1 MSRLSYRNTKR
12 AAWRRRITVSLVTTL
27 ALGIPASN
35 WSTADDELS
44 DEQVTESPAGV
55 SINKGAPVEYFP
67 RPTTYDAKIIESL
80 EKPTRIEVADLPL
93 EKCIDYLKDHHK
105 INIWIDRAALPANAA
120 ALDQRVTLKLA
131 GVTFRSVLKLLLEPL
146 QLSYV
151 IEDGEMKITTSKKA
165 NEKLTT
171 RTYPVRDLYRG
182 RIITDDQP
190 RDDKVPAGR
199 LPSEMRPGDLET
211 AIVKTIEPD
220 SWDDRKGPGSMTYV
234 DEAASLVIRQT
245 ASAHEQILQ
254 LLRDLREAKRAVR
267 GASAEQT
274 APQAG
279 WKLRGRKR
287 AETYSIVGIIDL
299 DGDGKDDSRRLHRLV
314 NAIGAS
320 IDNEINEKGNLLVN
334 GQIPDPYKP
343 EITEKTKFVILGTI
357 PQFADL
363 SDPGEM
369 ATSLKIA
376 GLYKDLEDQAR
387 ARGVRIVSLND
398 FLRYIGY
405 EPQESKTGRPR

>member
-1 MSRLSYRNTKR
+1 M
-12 AAWRRRITVSLVTTL
+12 AAL
-27 ALGIPASN
+27 ALGIPTN
-35 WSTADDELS
+35 WLTELGSQPLAGCSTLIAAEPLPADDPAAAPEDESS
-44 DEQVTESPAGV
+44 DEQTGEKPAGV
-55 SINKGAPVEYFP
+55 SKNKAVPIEYFP
-67 RPTTYDAKIIESL
+67 RPTTYEAKIIETL
-80 EKPTRIEVADLPL
+80 DKPTRIEVSDIPL

-105 INIWIDRAALPANAA
+105 INIWIDRAALSANAA

-131 GVTFRSVLKLLLEPL
+131 GVTLRSVLKLLLEPM
-146 QLSYV
+146 QMSYV
-151 IEDGEMKITTSKKA
+151 IEDGVMKITTCAMADKR
-165 NEKLTT
+165 LIT
-171 RTYPVRDLYRG
+171 RTYPVHDLYRG
-182 RIITDDQP
+182 RVVADDQP
-190 RDDKVPAGR
+190 RDQKGAPTR
-199 LPSEMRPGDLET
+199 SPSESRPGDLET
-211 AIVKTIEPD
+211 AIVKTIEPE
-220 SWDDRKGPGSMTYV
+220 SWDDKKGPGSMTYV
-234 DEAASLVIRQT
+234 EEAGSLVIRQT

-254 LLRDLREAKRAVR
+254 LLRDLRVAKRAVH
-267 GASAEQT
+267 GAPAEQA

-299 DGDGKDDSRRLHRLV
+299 DGDGKDDSRRLHRLI
-314 NAIGAS
+314 NAIGADF
-320 IDNEINEKGNLLVN
+320 DNEINEKGNLLIN

-363 SDPGEM
+363 SDPDEI

-387 ARGVRIVSLND
+387 ARGVRIVALSD

-405 EPQESKTGRPR
+405 EPSRRE